1 MGGKRLDHLTEKDHA
16 LRTRLLFNDNWLFLP
31 AAAGPERP
39 DADFEPVTLPHT
51 NIIVPHHNFD
61 NRDYQFISTYRKRFR
76 LPQPPDGRR
85 IYVEFDGAMIACAVS
100 LNGHALGDHE
110 GGFTPF
116 SFELTP
122 YLNETGDNLLV
133 VSLDSTERPDIPP
146 YGGVV
151 DYLTFGGIY
160 RDIWLRY
167 VDPCEITD
175 VFVQPQNV
183 LGSDLKLGF
192 DIRLVNRHP
201 ESFTGRMRIAVAD
214 AQGRHLA
221 RYESGFQINANDS
234 VSVNGH
240 FDYSDFAAPIA
251 LWSLDNPVLYH
262 LEVGIARESG
272 DVLRP
277 LDGVRVRFGFRE
289 AVFRQDGG
297 FYLNGQRV
305 KLFGL
310 NRHQTYP
317 YIGAAAPARL
327 QRRDADI
334 IKYELG
340 CNIVRTS
347 HYPQSPHFLDRCDE
361 IGLLVFE
368 EIPGWQHIGD
378 DDWQGISL
386 RDVEAMIVRD
396 RNHPSIV
403 LWGVRINESWDNAAF
418 YTRTNDL
425 ARRLDPTRQTGGVRF
440 FMESEFLEDVFTFND
455 FSNDVREPLH
465 TPHLVT
471 EFNGHMFP
479 TKSWDGED
487 RQLEHALR
495 HARIQN
501 KQMGMERVAGAIGW
515 CAFDYNTHAE
525 FGSGDRI
532 CYHGVMDI
540 FRLPKFAAYFYGSQI
555 APQQRVVLRAAT
567 FWTMGDRSEGGIDPL
582 VIFSNCDE
590 VEVYTGDKLFGR
602 FQPDRETYPHLP
614 HPPFTVR
621 GLGLLWGGRDFEDL
635 RLLGYLDGQIVAEQR
650 MAAGGLPDSLLLTL
664 DDTELRADGADMT
677 RLAFRIVDK
686 YGNRLPYTNQVVSL
700 ELDGPAELI
709 GENPFAIMGG
719 QAALYVKARH
729 EPGKVTIRAVTPRLP
744 PAQVALEIK

>member
-1 MGGKRLDHLTEKDHA
+1 M
-16 LRTRLLFNDNWLFLP
+16 RTRLLFNDDWLFLP
-31 AAAGPERP
+31 AEVGSDRP
-39 DADFEPVTLPHT
+39 DSDFESVTLPHT
-51 NIIVPHHNFD
+51 NIILPHHNFD
-61 NRDYQFISTYRKRFR
+61 NRDYQFVSTYRKRFH
-76 LPQPPDGRR
+76 LPQPRNGRNV
-85 IYVEFDGAMIACAVS
+85 YLEFDGAMIACSVQ
-100 LNGHALGDHE
+100 LNGHLLGDHE

-116 SFELTP
+116 TFDITP
-122 YLNETGDNLLV
+122 YLNETGSNLLTV
-133 VSLDSTERPDIPP
+133 HLDSTERPDIPP

-160 RDIWLRY
+160 RDVWLRY
-167 VDPCEITD
+167 VDPCQITD

-183 LGSDLKLGF
+183 LSDDLRLAF
-192 DIRLVNRHP
+192 DIRLVNRHAD
-201 ESFTGRMRIAVAD
+201 SFAGRVRIAVAD

-221 RYESGFQINANDS
+221 RYESGFQISASDS
-234 VSVNGH
+234 ISINGH
-240 FDYSDFAAPIA
+240 FDRADFAAPVE
-251 LWSLDNPVLYH
+251 LWSLDHPALYY
-262 LEVGIARESG
+262 LEVGIAREDSG
-272 DVLRP
+272 TLRP
-277 LDGVRVRFGFRE
+277 LDGTRVRFGFRE
-289 AVFRQDGG
+289 AEFRKDGG
-297 FYLNGQRV
+297 FYLNGERI
-305 KLFGL
+305 KIMGL

-334 IKYELG
+334 VKYELG
-340 CNIVRTS
+340 CNLVRTS

-403 LWGVRINESWDNAAF
+403 LWGVRINESWDNTAF

-425 ARRLDPTRQTGGVRF
+425 AHRLDPTRQTGGVRY

-479 TKSWDGED
+479 TKVWDGED
-487 RQLEHALR
+487 RLLEHALR

-540 FRLPKFAAYFYGSQI
+540 FRLPKYAAHFYGSQI
-555 APQQRVVLRAAT
+555 SPQQRVVLQAAT
-567 FWTMGDRSEGGIDPL
+567 AWTMGDRSEGGIDPL

-590 VEVYTGDKLFGR
+590 VEVYTGNSLFGR
-602 FQPDRETYPHLP
+602 FKPDRENYPHLP
-614 HPPFTVR
+614 YPPFTVR

-635 RLLGYLDGQIVAEQR
+635 RLLGYLDGRIVAEQR
-650 MAAGGLPDSLLLTL
+650 MAAGALPDSLLLTL
-664 DDTELRADGADMT
+664 DDSELQADGADMT

-686 YGNRLPYTNQVVSL
+686 YGNRLPFTNQIVSF
-700 ELDGPAELI
+700 EIDGPAELI

-719 QAALYVKARH
+719 QAALYVKAQRQ
-729 EPGKVTIRAVTPRLP
+729 PGTVTIRATTPRLP
-744 PAQVALEIK
+744 PAEITLTIK